1 MLMVRE
7 VMHCKPGK
15 VNDLVK
21 KFQALGEVMKGMGL
35 EPFRIYTD
43 IAGARFW
50 TLVLERDYT
59 DMDDITATE
68 GRVMADDGARS
79 AMAGYHDLVQHGYR
93 EIYRVAE

>member
-7 VMHCKPGK
+7 VMHCQPGK

-21 KFQALGEVMKGMGL
+21 KFQALGAVMKGMDL

-43 IAGARFW
+43 IAGERFW
-50 TLVLERDYT
+50 TLVLEREYA
-59 DMDDITATE
+59 DMDEITATE

-79 AMAGYHDLVQHGYR
+79 AMAGYHDLVREGWR
-93 EIYRVAE
+93 EIYRVVE

>member
-15 VNDLVK
+15 VNDLAK

-43 IAGARFW
+43 IAGEQFW
-50 TLVLERDYT
+50 TLVLERDYA
-59 DMDDITATE
+59 DMDEITATE
-68 GRVMADDGARS
+68 ARVMADDGAKS
-79 AMAGYHDLVQHGYR
+79 AMAGYHDLVQRGSR
-93 EIYRVAE
+93 EIYRVVE